1 MHEEFMKNQRRI
13 SMKKTTVVFDLD
25 GTLLDTL
32 QDLANA
38 VNYALEQQGMPKRTL
53 EEVRQFVGNGVRLLM
68 IRAVPDGER
77 NPLFEETFAL
87 FKEYYGKHCNDN
99 TKPYAGV
106 VELIETLKEKGYA
119 VAIVSNKID
128 FAVKELNDLYFK
140 GIVPV
145 AIGEKE
151 GIRRKPAGI
160 RRKPAP
166 DTVYEALKEL
176 GKTKEEAVYVGDSDV
191 DLETAKNSGM
201 PCISVLWGFR
211 DKEFLAEHGAE
222 RYAKTAED
230 VLRFVEE
237 M

>member
-1 MHEEFMKNQRRI
+1 
-13 SMKKTTVVFDLD
+13 MKKTTVVFDLD

-38 VNYALEQQGMPKRTL
+38 VNYALQKQGMPKRTL

-68 IRAVPDGER
+68 IRAVPDGES
-77 NPLFEETFAL
+77 NPLFEETFEL
-87 FKEYYGKHCNDN
+87 FKEYYGEHCNDN

-106 VELIETLKEKGYA
+106 VELIETLKVKGYA

-128 FAVKELNDLYFK
+128 FAVKELNELYFK
-140 GIVPV
+140 GLVPV

-151 GIRRKPAGI
+151 GIRRKPA
-160 RRKPAP
+160 P
-166 DTVYEALKEL
+166 DTVFEASKEL

-222 RYAKTAED
+222 RYAKKAED

>member
-1 MHEEFMKNQRRI
+1 
-13 SMKKTTVVFDLD
+13 MKKTTVVFDLD

-38 VNYALEQQGMPKRTL
+38 VNYALAQQGMPKRTL

-99 TKPYAGV
+99 TKPYAG
-106 VELIETLKEKGYA
+106 
-119 VAIVSNKID
+119 
-128 FAVKELNDLYFK
+128 
-140 GIVPV
+140 
-145 AIGEKE
+145 GEKE
-151 GIRRKPAGI
+151 GIRRKPA
-160 RRKPAP
+160 P
-166 DTVYEALKEL
+166 DTVFEALKEL

>member
-1 MHEEFMKNQRRI
+1 
-13 SMKKTTVVFDLD
+13 MKKIVAIDLD

-53 EEVRQFVGNGVRLLM
+53 EEVRQFVGNGVRLLI
-68 IRAVPDGER
+68 IRAVPDGES

-151 GIRRKPAGI
+151 GIRRKPA
-160 RRKPAP
+160 P

-211 DKEFLAEHGAE
+211 DKEFLAEHGCAAVC
-222 RYAKTAED
+222 R
-230 VLRFVEE
+230 RNVEVWQIVQ
-237 M
+237 

>member
-1 MHEEFMKNQRRI
+1 
-13 SMKKTTVVFDLD
+13 MKKTTVVFDLD

-145 AIGEKE
+145 AIG
-151 GIRRKPAGI
+151 
-160 RRKPAP
+160 
-166 DTVYEALKEL
+166 TVYEALKEL

>member
-1 MHEEFMKNQRRI
+1 
-13 SMKKTTVVFDLD
+13 
-25 GTLLDTL
+25 
-32 QDLANA
+32 
-38 VNYALEQQGMPKRTL
+38 MPKRTL

-68 IRAVPDGER
+68 IRAVPDGEN

-87 FKEYYGKHCNDN
+87 FKDYYGEHCNDN

-106 VELIETLKEKGYA
+106 VGLIETLKKKGYA

-151 GIRRKPAGI
+151 GIRRKPA
-160 RRKPAP
+160 P
-166 DTVYEALKEL
+166 DTVFEALKEL
-176 GKTKEEAVYVGDSDV
+176 GKTKEEAIYVGDSDV
-191 DLETAKNSGM
+191 DIETAKNSGM

-222 RYAKTAED
+222 YYAETAED
-230 VLRFVEE
+230 VLRYIKE
-237 M
+237 ME

>member
-1 MHEEFMKNQRRI
+1 
-13 SMKKTTVVFDLD
+13 
-25 GTLLDTL
+25 
-32 QDLANA
+32 
-38 VNYALEQQGMPKRTL
+38 
-53 EEVRQFVGNGVRLLM
+53 
-68 IRAVPDGER
+68 
-77 NPLFEETFAL
+77 
-87 FKEYYGKHCNDN
+87 
-99 TKPYAGV
+99 
-106 VELIETLKEKGYA
+106 IETLKKKGYA

-151 GIRRKPAGI
+151 GIRRKPA
-160 RRKPAP
+160 P
-166 DTVYEALKEL
+166 DTVFEALKEL

-222 RYAKTAED
+222 RYAKKAED

>member
-1 MHEEFMKNQRRI
+1 
-13 SMKKTTVVFDLD
+13 MKKTTVVFDLD

-68 IRAVPDGER
+68 IRAVPDGEN

-87 FKEYYGKHCNDN
+87 FKDYYGEHCF
-99 TKPYAGV
+99 

-151 GIRRKPAGI
+151 GIRRKPA
-160 RRKPAP
+160 P
-166 DTVYEALKEL
+166 DTVFEALKEL

-191 DLETAKNSGM
+191 DIETAKNAGM
-201 PCISVLWGFR
+201 PCVSVLWGFR

-222 RYAKTAED
+222 YYAETAED
-230 VLRFVEE
+230 ALRYIKE
-237 M
+237 MK